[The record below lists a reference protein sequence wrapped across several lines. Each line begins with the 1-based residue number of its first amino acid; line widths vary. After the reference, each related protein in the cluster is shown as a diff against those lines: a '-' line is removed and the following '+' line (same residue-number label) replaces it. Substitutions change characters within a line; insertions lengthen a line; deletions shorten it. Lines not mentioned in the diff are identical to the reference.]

1 MLERKYLCVFKI
13 SLINFTFL
21 FEKYSLIYSFKE
33 KGDKNDK

>member
-1 MLERKYLCVFKI
+1 MRVLNT
-13 SLINFTFL
+13 LINFTFL

>member
-1 MLERKYLCVFKI
+1 MRVLNIANKLYI
-13 SLINFTFL
+13 L